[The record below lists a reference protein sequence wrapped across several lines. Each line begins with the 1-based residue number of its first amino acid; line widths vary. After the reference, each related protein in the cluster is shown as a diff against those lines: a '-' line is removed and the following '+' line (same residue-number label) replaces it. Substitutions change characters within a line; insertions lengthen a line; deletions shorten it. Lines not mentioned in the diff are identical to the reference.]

1 NHWWLYVFDP
11 SARKVVILDSL
22 AGSASYICRGTDSMK
37 SMENFRAFGI
47 NLGSL
52 SPPTGIECFI
62 SAMDFDCSIWGFSEL
77 KAVYSSYLVM
87 PMDSLASIVARYS
100 TTISDLM
107 NISAMGSIVV
117 KAGDI
122 LIVPLPDA

>member
-1 NHWWLYVFDP
+1 ML
-11 SARKVVILDSL
+11 K
-22 AGSASYICRGTDSMK
+22 
-37 SMENFRAFGI
+37 
-47 NLGSL
+47 
-52 SPPTGIECFI
+52 
-62 SAMDFDCSIWGFSEL
+62 FDCCNAMFGYTFYTDLKVSKSLPFSNRPNIFL
-77 KAVYSSYLVM
+77 TTNANAVYSSYLVM